1 MTAFGAKREAGHSGK
16 LEEGRDGLKYNRSSA
31 PSDDQPNAG
40 PNRLHF
46 RIPVPCASIRHTK
59 AALSQ
64 KLRWPQNSNASQVA
78 SARHTTQTPPFL
90 VSNSPGNTCLLSSQ
104 TTVTGLRQEC
114 WTFVVAARKS
124 RRPLGPAARP
134 CGLTVRDPRRGS
146 WHGLFGRPVFLHTT
160 GIAECCLCAPAFPTA
175 PAAMTQMQQH
185 RTLQNSKSRIR
196 FS

>member
-46 RIPVPCASIRHTK
+46 RIPVPCTSIRHTK

-90 VSNSPGNTCLLSSQ
+90 VSNSPGNTSLIADHRHRPAPRALDFCYRSQISSPSRSGC
-104 TTVTGLRQEC
+104 TTLPTYGQRS
-114 WTFVVAARKS
+114 AARLIAWPVWS
-124 RRPLGPAARP
+124 TSVPSHNRHCGMLPMCSCSPHSTGGYDPNAATP
-134 CGLTVRDPRRGS
+134 
-146 WHGLFGRPVFLHTT
+146 H
-160 GIAECCLCAPAFPTA
+160 AP
-175 PAAMTQMQQH
+175 
-185 RTLQNSKSRIR
+185 K
-196 FS
+196 

>member
-1 MTAFGAKREAGHSGK
+1 MGMTAFGAKREAGHSGK

-46 RIPVPCASIRHTK
+46 RIPVPCTSIRHTK

-104 TTVTGLRQEC
+104 TTATGLRQEC
-114 WTFVVAARKS
+114 WTFVTARKS
-124 RRPLGPAARP
+124 HRLLGLAARP
-134 CGLTVRDPRRGS
+134 CGLTVRDRGEAHS
-146 WHGLFGRPVFLHTT
+146 MACLVD
-160 GIAECCLCAPAFPTA
+160 ECSFT
-175 PAAMTQMQQH
+175 QH
-185 RTLQNSKSRIR
+185 RHCGMLPVCSCSPDSTGGYDSNAATPHAPK
-196 FS
+196 